1 MNRLVGT
8 ALGAAVL
15 ALLVCPNGARAFS
28 RDSLVWKKC
37 ASCHAPASD
46 GRIPRVEDLRTT
58 PEEWTVI
65 IDRMRRLHHMP
76 LTKVEMDRLLKELCA
91 TQLLTPEE
99 QAKVAYLSL
108 FHNSQQVEAPTGP
121 GEERLFVTC
130 VRCHS
135 AGKISPYTSLWA
147 SIMSSRGMM

>member
-1 MNRLVGT
+1 MNGGSSMNKLVGT

-37 ASCHAPASD
+37 TSCHAPASD

-76 LTKVEMDRLLKELCA
+76 LTRAEMVPTTVAMAFGESVQPLTNSAARISAK
-91 TQLLTPEE
+91 TQ
-99 QAKVAYLSL
+99 
-108 FHNSQQVEAPTGP
+108 
-121 GEERLFVTC
+121 
-130 VRCHS
+130 
-135 AGKISPYTSLWA
+135 
-147 SIMSSRGMM
+147 